1 EAVRPAGARA
11 TGAPPASDRPEGTAA
26 IVGRTD
32 RAAARDRLAFAGLLA
47 FTFVVFVRPQD
58 HVPLLH
64 LLHVA
69 DVTAVFALG
78 ALVAGRLGR
87 GEPIVRPTP
96 ALLGVVAFA
105 AVMLA
110 TVPFSIWP
118 GGAFATFT
126 GLYAKVVLLFFLMTA
141 TLATRERLARLLG
154 VLVVGTSYIAGRAV
168 LDYLRGA
175 NLVETGRLAGAVSG
189 LFGNPNDLALTLV
202 AILPLAVAFALSRG
216 RPAVRVTSAL
226 GALLMAA
233 AVVFTQSRGGSIG
246 MVAMLGALVL
256 GLRRIRPAAAAL
268 AVLAALAAT
277 PLLPDSYVERM
288 ASIFDA
294 EKDPTGSRE
303 ARKRLMREGYQAFL
317 EHPLTG
323 VGAGQFQNY
332 KPEAREEAWRET
344 HNVVLQVA
352 SELGAAGLAVFVFLV
367 ATAFRGAV
375 SAVRRARSPAGRA
388 TPGADWLRLFGVAL
402 VASLVGWL
410 VAAMFASVAYYWTF
424 YYLLA
429 ASAAMADLARREI
442 APRRRTSPAGR
453 RATASPVSG
462 QTAGA

>member
-1 EAVRPAGARA
+1 PLPSGRSDAPAEVAATAAARA
-11 TGAPPASDRPEGTAA
+11 S
-26 IVGRTD
+26 
-32 RAAARDRLAFAGLLA
+32 ARDRLAFAGLLA

-58 HVPLLH
+58 HVPLLN

-78 ALVAGRLGR
+78 ALLTGRLGR
-87 GEPIVRPTP
+87 GEPIVRLTP
-96 ALLGVVAFA
+96 ALAGVAGFGT
-105 AVMLA
+105 VMLA

-118 GGAFATFT
+118 GGAFATFLN
-126 GLYAKVVLLFFLMTA
+126 LYAKVVLIFCLMTA
-141 TLATRERLARLLG
+141 TLTTRERIERLLALL
-154 VLVVGTSYIAGRAV
+154 VLGTSYIAGRAV
-168 LDYLRGA
+168 VDYLRGV

-189 LFGNPNDLALTLV
+189 LFGNPNDLALALV
-202 AILPLAVAFALSRG
+202 ATLPLAVAFALSRH
-216 RPAVRVTSAL
+216 RPAVRLAAAA

-233 AVVFTQSRGGSIG
+233 ATVFTQSRGGTIG
-246 MVAMLGALVL
+246 MVAMLAALVL
-256 GLRRIRPAAAAL
+256 GLRRVRPGAAAL
-268 AVLAALAAT
+268 AVLGVLAAT
-277 PLLPDSYVERM
+277 PLLPASYVERM

-317 EHPLTG
+317 DNPLTG

-352 SELGAAGLAVFVFLV
+352 SELGAPGLAVFVFLIV
-367 ATAFRGAV
+367 VAFRGAV
-375 SAVRRARSPAGRA
+375 RAARRARA
-388 TPGADWLRLFGVAL
+388 PGVVPVAEGDWFRLFGVAL
-402 VASLVGWL
+402 VASLTGWL

-429 ASAAMADLARREI
+429 AAAAMGDLARR
-442 APRRRTSPAGR
+442 PRAIRGVPRETRR
-453 RATASPVSG
+453 
-462 QTAGA
+462 